1 MGLVTGK
8 MTLDFEKTQNWI
20 KQYIFG
26 ISVLKNVVRGVDQVV
41 AVVPMVMEF
50 AVHVRHIKIPYFLK

>member
-1 MGLVTGK
+1 M
-8 MTLDFEKTQNWI
+8 QWI
-20 KQYIFG
+20 DKIFG

-50 AVHVRHIKIPYFLK
+50 AVHVRHIKITTIVVP